1 MVQIN
6 QAMLN
11 PSSIGS
17 INYSPATTATAV
29 GLQAVNQAKSQKNAR
44 IRQSLKEAE
53 ANRNLSNQAQAS
65 WTAAV
70 NANPDL
76 GATIELAPEAVKKA
90 FKKVQSG
97 NGGVADNT
105 LIAGYF
111 GAVDAEAKQAVAR
124 SNAIRLNQLDLATK
138 EAQTVSAQAKA
149 FVDRVGATPEAI
161 IAQTQADM
169 ALKKAQT
176 DQARAEA
183 ALAMS
188 KIQDGGS
195 KRAMINAIANPQAAM
210 ETPPKGVAGVL
221 PKNIPTPATAPT
233 STPAPAPIPAPETLS
248 EVETIQLLEET
259 PLSPTTV
266 TDTETGKQFLQS
278 ADGTQRAAVPQ
289 IKDSSGK
296 IVSDSSNQIAV
307 TPQLVNEAAE
317 ESGQDTAFVEQ
328 TLTALNDYNKLK
340 DDFVGRGINTN
351 KPTLSQRIAQ
361 LVAVGVDFK
370 EARQTAEEELKSGI
384 LAQDLS
390 VEDRQKREDKFV
402 QDFDGVQSG
411 LRNALALN
419 AQLTGIS
426 DQLKDEIGYSTVKL
440 AAAIQNTVRLDFIK
454 IPFLPNKDPREVEI
468 KLQRLIAD
476 ATLGKIDQMKK
487 TASEMGGSG
496 TGLGQVSIVE
506 IDLLKNAQ
514 SSLSIN
520 SSPKVLKRNID
531 QYMYYKNTSVY
542 SLYQQAVSKYGEALA
557 LSMMGG
563 NKDQLNRIAERIEY
577 YETETDF
584 GKQMVAQS
592 GSYADRSKAPLSKNV
607 RSNNPLPQTS
617 TLPINPSNIGM

>member
-70 NANPDL
+70 NENPEL

-111 GAVDAEAKQAVAR
+111 GAVDAEAKQAAAR

-138 EAQTVSAQAKA
+138 EAQVVSAQAKA
-149 FVDRVGATPEAI
+149 FVDQVGATPEAI

-169 ALKKAQT
+169 ALKQAQT
-176 DQARAEA
+176 DQAQAEA
-183 ALAMS
+183 ALARS
-188 KIQDGGS
+188 KIQDGRS
-195 KRAMINAIANPQAAM
+195 KLAMINAIANPQAAM
-210 ETPPKGVAGVL
+210 NTPPKGVASVL
-221 PKNIPTPATAPT
+221 PENIPTSAPAPT
-233 STPAPAPIPAPETLS
+233 STPAPAPAPETLS
-248 EVETIQLLEET
+248 EVETIRLLEET

-266 TDTETGKQFLQS
+266 TDTKTGKQFLQS

-289 IKDSSGK
+289 IKDPSGK

-307 TPQLVNEAAE
+307 TPQIVNKVAV
-317 ESGQDTAFVEQ
+317 ESGEDTATVEQ
-328 TLTALNDYNKLK
+328 TLSAINDYEKQK
-340 DDFVGRGINTN
+340 DDFVNRGIDTN
-351 KPTLSQRIAQ
+351 KATLSQRIAQ
-361 LVAVGVDFK
+361 LVDAGVDFK

-384 LAQDLS
+384 LQQGLS
-390 VEDRQKREDKFV
+390 NEEKQKREDKFV
-402 QDFDGVQSG
+402 QSFENTQSG
-411 LRNALALN
+411 LRNALSLN

-426 DQLKDEIGYSTVKL
+426 DQLKDNIGYATTKL
-440 AAAIQNTVRLDFIK
+440 LGAIQRGARVDFNLSWLG
-454 IPFLPNKDPREVEI
+454 FENKDPREVQQ
-468 KLQRLIAD
+468 KLQRLVAD

-487 TASEMGGSG
+487 LASEMGGSG

-514 SSLSIN
+514 SSLADNQSA
-520 SSPKVLKRNID
+520 PVLKQNID
-531 QYMYYKNTSVY
+531 QYMYYKNTSAY

-577 YETETDF
+577 YETNTDF
-584 GKQMVAQS
+584 GKQLVAQN
-592 GSYADRSKAPLSKNV
+592 GSYADRSKAPLSKNI